1 MAFPPT
7 TKFVAYLGAVHT
19 LILMVGL
26 TCEYRTLYACGSGDF
41 LVWVVS
47 AVKLVI
53 ILMDALFALTYEI
66 QPIAYFRLITNPII
80 SGLGMLALSQQSGCA
95 HGILHAMCCLHT
107 VVFIIF
113 VVGVIIR

>member
-7 TKFVAYLGAVHT
+7 TKLAGYLGTAHT

-26 TCEYRTLYACGSGDF
+26 TCEYRTLYECGPGDF
-41 LVWVVS
+41 LVWVLS

-53 ILMDALFALTYEI
+53 ILMDALFALSHEI
-66 QPIAYFRLITNPII
+66 PPLAYFRLITNPII
-80 SGLGMLALSQQSGCA
+80 CGLGLLALSQRSGCA
-95 HGILHAMCCLHT
+95 HGILHAMCWLHA
-107 VVFIIF
+107 VVFICF